1 MILDIYSIREIAV
14 PRVSRAQA
22 EKNRDAIE
30 RASSRLFREQGLRAS
45 VSDVMGAAGLTHG
58 GFYGHFRSK
67 DELAGT
73 ACASAFA
80 ESVERWR
87 RRIGRADS
95 RRAARRTLIER
106 YLTSEHRDSAGTGC
120 PLATLAADVG
130 RESREKPVRRSFHQG
145 LEQLME
151 LLTQVQPHRGKRARE
166 QALVELSTLVGSM
179 VLARATSGLSL
190 SDEFIG
196 TTRRALLETSPSQ
209 TEQER

>member
-1 MILDIYSIREIAV
+1 L

-45 VSDVMGAAGLTHG
+45 VSDVMSAAGLTHG

-80 ESVERWR
+80 ESVERWQ
-87 RRIGRADS
+87 RRIGRAGS
-95 RRAARRTLIER
+95 RQAAHTALIEK
-106 YLTSEHRDSAGTGC
+106 YLTPEHRDSAGTSC

-130 RESREKPVRRSFHQG
+130 RESEDKPVRRTFHQG
-145 LEQLME
+145 LEQLVE
-151 LLTQVQPHRGKRARE
+151 LLAGVQPIRGTRARE
-166 QALVELSTLVGSM
+166 RALVELATLVGSM
-179 VLARATSGLSL
+179 VLARATSGLAL
-190 SDEFIG
+190 SDDFIG
-196 TTRRALLETSPSQ
+196 TARRALLKNSPSRV
-209 TEQER
+209 ESEP